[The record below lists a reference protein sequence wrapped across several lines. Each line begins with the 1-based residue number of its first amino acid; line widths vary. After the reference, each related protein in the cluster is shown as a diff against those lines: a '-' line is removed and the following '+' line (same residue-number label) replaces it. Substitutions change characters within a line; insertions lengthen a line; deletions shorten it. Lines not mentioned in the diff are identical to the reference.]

1 MYKRQP
7 LEYCCVTV
15 EADKPFYKPLE
26 KVRLSL
32 AVKDLSGNPVSGSF
46 SLSVRDAGTEI
57 HTGYHENILTD
68 LLLSSEIRGYIA
80 HPMQYFGTDDRSNRM
95 KLDLLMMVQGWRRYN
110 WQVMAGVS
118 PFHVAYYAEEGLP
131 VSGVVKSLL
140 KNKVEANV
148 DVVFWIVKDLSLIHI

>member
-1 MYKRQP
+1 MPP
-7 LEYCCVTV
+7 LEYCRVTV

-32 AVKDLSGNPVSGSF
+32 AVKDLSGNPVPGSF

-80 HPMQYFGTDDRSNRM
+80 HPMQYFGTDGMRI
-95 KLDLLMMVQGWRRYN
+95 
-110 WQVMAGVS
+110 VS
-118 PFHVAYYAEEGLP
+118 
-131 VSGVVKSLL
+131 L
-140 KNKVEANV
+140 KTV
-148 DVVFWIVKDLSLIHI
+148 LISD